1 MRLSLCVTYVGA
13 IAILFGRVSSPVNYI
28 ALFINVIPIWSYNF
42 RFRFSV
48 LIARP
53 SVRFVG
59 VKTEIDAVVKL

>member
-1 MRLSLCVTYVGA
+1 M
-13 IAILFGRVSSPVNYI
+13 
-28 ALFINVIPIWSYNF
+28 ALFINVTPIWSYNF

-59 VKTEIDAVVKL
+59 VKTEIDTVVKL